1 MTGDVE
7 YKLTKKLYEEKKSFV
22 TNLECSITGRDD
34 YKAGEIHGLSKAGRP
49 LLVRYDLEAIKN
61 SVTRK
66 EIEARPGG
74 FWKYR
79 EFLPVNT
86 ADAMVSL
93 GEVMTPI
100 MPLKASVP
108 DGCDVLVKDEGRLP
122 TGSFNAMGLALP
134 PALAK

>member
-34 YKAGEIHGLSKAGRP
+34 YKAGEIHGLSRAGRP

-66 EIEARPGG
+66 EIEARPGVFG
-74 FWKYR
+74 NIENFFQSILLMQW
-79 EFLPVNT
+79 LV
-86 ADAMVSL
+86 L
-93 GEVMTPI
+93 GK
-100 MPLKASVP
+100 L
-108 DGCDVLVKDEGRLP
+108 
-122 TGSFNAMGLALP
+122 
-134 PALAK
+134 

>member
-34 YKAGEIHGLSKAGRP
+34 YKAGEIHGLSEAGRP

-74 FWKYR
+74 FCKY
-79 EFLPVNT
+79 
-86 ADAMVSL
+86 
-93 GEVMTPI
+93 
-100 MPLKASVP
+100 
-108 DGCDVLVKDEGRLP
+108 CC
-122 TGSFNAMGLALP
+122 
-134 PALAK
+134 